1 VSSSPE
7 SPLSFETDIR
17 PLFRET
23 DRESMLESFD
33 LWEHSAVA
41 ENAEAILERLRDGSM
56 PCDGAWPDD
65 QVERL
70 ASWVSQG
77 SPA

>member
-1 VSSSPE
+1 MSSTPE

-23 DRESMLESFD
+23 DRESMLDNFD
-33 LWEHSAVA
+33 LWDRGAVA
-41 ENAEAILERLRDGSM
+41 ENADGILERLRDGSM

-65 QVERL
+65 QVEKL
-70 ASWVSQG
+70 AAWVAQG

>member
-1 VSSSPE
+1 VSSTE

-33 LWEHSAVA
+33 LWDRDAVA
-41 ENAEAILERLRDGSM
+41 ANADAILERLRDGSM
-56 PCDGAWPDD
+56 PCDGSWPDD

-77 SPA
+77 APA

>member
-1 VSSSPE
+1 VSSTPE

-33 LWEHSAVA
+33 LWDRGAVA
-41 ENAEAILERLRDGSM
+41 ENADAILERLRDGSM
-56 PCDGAWPDD
+56 PCDGAWSDD
-65 QVERL
+65 QVDRL
-70 ASWVSQG
+70 AAWVAQG
-77 SPA
+77 APA